1 MQRNFD
7 KFVLSYLVMRIEAL
21 LRYLIESR
29 EPDYLG
35 RFRESIQPQWEAFSD
50 FLLAVARRIL
60 KSEDVDWVRAEA
72 VGLTEMPLYVK
83 RQVYDAT
90 LGRSESINDF
100 ASYVEVLRNAETI
113 DSGGVFTPDR
123 ILVRGGSWSRKPKEL
138 HLTALSLAKDL
149 LQSLAKIFNL
159 DDKFEALG
167 EFLAVIQAAI
177 ELNKD

>member
-7 KFVLSYLVMRIEAL
+7 EFVLSYLVRRIEAL
-21 LRYLIESR
+21 LRHVIESR

-35 RFRESIQPQWEAFSD
+35 RFRESIQPQWGAFSD
-50 FLLAVARRIL
+50 FLLAIARRIL
-60 KSEDVDWVRAEA
+60 IGEGVNWERADA

-90 LGRSESINDF
+90 LGRSESISDF
-100 ASYVEVLRNAETI
+100 AGYVQGIRGTQELSEIFA
-113 DSGGVFTPDR
+113 PDR
-123 ILVRGGSWSRKPKEL
+123 ILVPGESLFKKSKVFPA
-138 HLTALSLAKDL
+138 TALSLAKDL
-149 LQSLAKIFNL
+149 LKSLAKIFNL
-159 DDKFEALG
+159 DDKFEALS